1 MGGAV
6 GGGAVLR
13 CTAPLWTATAG
24 AARALIARGRH
35 LLHTHTH
42 THTLLSVT
50 SPAIPHDHYKPAMNQ
65 ALHTAT
71 DYPSHIWF
79 DLFYMDSLMFLK
91 T

>member
-13 CTAPLWTATAG
+13 RTAPLWTATAG

-42 THTLLSVT
+42 TAVSHIT
-50 SPAIPHDHYKPAMNQ
+50 S
-65 ALHTAT
+65 
-71 DYPSHIWF
+71 YPSQP
-79 DLFYMDSLMFLK
+79 L
-91 T
+91 